1 MKHSHLAVPALL
13 AAAALVLSGCS
24 GSTGTPSDGGDGS
37 SAITVAV
44 TDPALIIP
52 GRQTV
57 AYDINMAVWA
67 PLTFVG
73 SDGDIEYIAAESI
86 DTEDSQTY
94 TITLRD
100 GWTFQDGTPVTAQDY
115 VDSWNAVAYGP
126 NAFENSGQLA
136 KITGYADVTSETP
149 ATAMSGLAVVDDLTF
164 TVTLIGPDS
173 QFPMQVSQAQTAM
186 YPMPASALEDFDA
199 YNTHP
204 IGNGAFEFTE
214 DYQEGE
220 PITLTA
226 YADYKGEKPTVDEI
240 TFVPYTDTSTAYND
254 VLAGNLDVA
263 SLPASKM
270 TQADSDFGADN
281 VYSFEA
287 PGISFLGIPL
297 SDPRYQDIRVRQ
309 AISMAIDRATIN
321 DVIYGGLYAPATAF
335 TPDIEPGTPVGI
347 CGEYCEYD
355 PDAAKALLTEA
366 GGFDGTIEIY
376 YPGGVGLD
384 DFYAAIANSIRQ
396 ALGVE
401 SIATPSADWAEF
413 YENRLKGATPG
424 PYFSRWGALYPS
436 QQATLRAMFIE
447 NGGCAGC
454 VGEYDAQVATLMD
467 AADAALSDDEV
478 AATYTAVQ
486 ERLMETFPVPP
497 LFNESYAYVTSK
509 RVATLNTSAA
519 GNPNY
524 SMTVLAGNE

>member
-1 MKHSHLAVPALL
+1 MKHHRLALPALV
-13 AAAALVLSGCS
+13 ATAALALTACS
-24 GSTGTPSDGGDGS
+24 GDVDASGDDD
-37 SAITVAV
+37 AIAAISVGV
-44 TDPALIIP
+44 TDPAQITP

-67 PLTFVG
+67 PLTFVDAAG
-73 SDGDIEYIAAESI
+73 EISYIAAESI
-86 DTEDSQTY
+86 ETEDSQTY

-136 KITGYADVTSETP
+136 KIEGYADVTAEDP
-149 ATAMSGLAVVDDLTF
+149 ATEMSGLAVVDDLTF
-164 TVTLIGPDS
+164 TVTLVGPDS

-199 YNTHP
+199 YNRHP
-204 IGNGAFEFTE
+204 IGNGAFAFTE
-214 DYQEGE
+214 DYEEGE
-220 PITLTA
+220 PIVVTA
-226 YADYKGEKPTVDEI
+226 YEDYQGEKPTVDQI
-240 TFVPYTDTSTAYND
+240 TFVPYADTATAYND

-270 TQADSDFGADN
+270 TQAADDFGDDH
-281 VYSFEA
+281 VYAFEA
-287 PGISFLGIPL
+287 PGISYLGIPL
-297 SDPRYQDIRVRQ
+297 SDERYQDIRVRQ
-309 AISMAIDRATIN
+309 AISMAIDRETIN

-335 TPDIEPGTPVGI
+335 TPDIEPGTPTGL

-355 PDAAKALLTEA
+355 PDAAKALLDEA
-366 GGFDGTIEIY
+366 GGFEGTIEIY

-384 DFYAAIANSIRQ
+384 DFYTAIGNSIRQ
-396 ALGVE
+396 ALDIETV
-401 SIATPSADWAEF
+401 ATPSADWAEF
-413 YENRLKGATPG
+413 YETRLNGDTPG

-454 VGEYDAQVATLMD
+454 VGEYDAEVASLMD
-467 AADAALSDDEV
+467 AADAAVTDEDV
-478 AATYTAVQ
+478 AAAYTAVQ
-486 ERLMETFPVPP
+486 ERLLETFPVPP
-497 LFNESYAYVTSK
+497 LFNESYAYVTSD
-509 RVATLNTSAA
+509 RVAELETSAA

-524 SMTVLAGNE
+524 SMTVLAE

>member
-1 MKHSHLAVPALL
+1 MKHKHLALPALL
-13 AAAALVLSGCS
+13 TATALTLTACS
-24 GSTGTPSDGGDGS
+24 GSTGTSTDDAAAAEISVG
-37 SAITVAV
+37 V
-44 TDPALIIP
+44 TDPSLIIP

-67 PLTFVG
+67 PLTFVD
-73 SDGDIEYIAAESI
+73 SDGEITYVAAESI
-86 DTEDSQTY
+86 DTDDSQTY

-136 KITGYADVTSETP
+136 KIAGYADVTSDTP
-149 ATAMSGLAVVDDLTF
+149 AAEMSGLAVVDDLTF
-164 TVTLIGPDS
+164 TVTLVGPDS

-199 YNTHP
+199 YNKRP
-204 IGNGAFEFTE
+204 IGNGAFQFTE
-214 DYQEGE
+214 DYEEGE
-220 PITLTA
+220 PIVVTA
-226 YADYKGEKPTVDEI
+226 YDDYQGEKPTVDQI
-240 TFVPYTDTSTAYND
+240 TFVPYTDTATAYND

-263 SLPASKM
+263 GLPASKM
-270 TQADSDFGADN
+270 TQADSDFGEDH
-281 VYSFEA
+281 VYAFEA
-287 PGISFLGIPL
+287 PGISYLGIPL

-335 TPDIEPGTPVGI
+335 TPDIEPGTPTGI

-355 PDAAKALLTEA
+355 PEAAKALLAEA
-366 GGFDGTIEIY
+366 GGFSGTIEIY

-401 SIATPSADWAEF
+401 AIATPSADWAEF
-413 YENRLKGATPG
+413 YENRLNGATPG

-454 VGEYDAQVATLMD
+454 VGEYDAEVATLMD
-467 AADAALSDDEV
+467 AADAALTDDEV
-478 AATYTAVQ
+478 AAAYTAVQ

-497 LFNESYAYVTSK
+497 LFNESYAYVTST
-509 RVATLNTSAA
+509 RVAELNTSAA

-524 SMTVLAGNE
+524 SMTVLAGDR